1 VGTGHGDSRMSDIAS
16 LLSAGAESLWLAGIP
31 EPRREASS
39 LLELA
44 LGRGRA
50 FIVAH
55 PEHEPGEAQ
64 QARYL
69 EFIERRSTREPFH
82 YIKGS
87 KEFYGV
93 EIEVSPAVLIPRP
106 ETEMLVE
113 RAISFL
119 AAREKPIFC
128 EAGVGSGCISVA
140 VLLNVPAATAVGL
153 EISKAAVDVAR
164 RNAER
169 HGVLSRFSLRQ
180 SDLFAALSEGENF
193 DLIVSNP
200 PYVPQDEI
208 ESLQPEVR
216 DHEPVTA
223 LTDGGDGLSI
233 IRSIVDAAP
242 RFLKSGGEL
251 LMEIGAGQDTTVEK
265 MFDPPVWAEVRIDVD
280 FQGIPRTVSAVLED
294 M

>member
-1 VGTGHGDSRMSDIAS
+1 MSDIAS
-16 LLSAGAESLWLAGIP
+16 LLSAGAESLRLAGIP

-55 PEHEPGEAQ
+55 PEHEPDEEMRT
-64 QARYL
+64 RYF
-69 EFIERRSTREPFH
+69 EFVKRRSAREPFH

-87 KEFYGV
+87 KEFYGL

-113 RAISFL
+113 RALSFL
-119 AAREKPIFC
+119 VGRANPMFC
-128 EAGVGSGCISVA
+128 EVGVGSGCISVA
-140 VLLNVPAATAVGL
+140 VLVNVPAATAVGL
-153 EISKAAVDVAR
+153 EISEAAIDIAG

-169 HGVLSRFSLRQ
+169 HGVRPRLDLRL
-180 SDLFAALSEGENF
+180 SDLFAAVSDGERF

-200 PYVPQDEI
+200 PYVPRDEI
-208 ESLQPEVR
+208 EGLQPEVR
-216 DHEPVTA
+216 DHEPVAA

-233 IRSIVDAAP
+233 IRSIAERAP
-242 RFLKSGGEL
+242 RFLKPGGAL
-251 LMEIGAGQDTTVEK
+251 LMEIGAGQCAAVEK
-265 MFDPPVWAEVRIDVD
+265 MFDPPAWPEVRIDDD
-280 FQGIPRTVSAVLED
+280 FQGIPRAVWAVLED